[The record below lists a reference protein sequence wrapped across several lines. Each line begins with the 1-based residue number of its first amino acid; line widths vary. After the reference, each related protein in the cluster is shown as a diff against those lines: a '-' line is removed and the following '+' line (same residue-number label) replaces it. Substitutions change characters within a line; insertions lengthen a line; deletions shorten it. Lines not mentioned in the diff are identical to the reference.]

1 MADLAEIGFAAKT
14 DELDKAKSKLDALVP
29 SAAKAEASSKKLS
42 DTIGR
47 SESVLGK
54 MAAGVTGLGGS
65 LKLLGPLLLG
75 VAAGFAAAFGVSAL
89 ISRIAQMADHIDNVS
104 KAARKLG
111 TSVAEMQG
119 LSVAA
124 EMANSSFEGVAA
136 ASTKMTVALA
146 KAERAGKGNSGV
158 FKLIG
163 MSAKELLA
171 MPIDT
176 RLAAI
181 ADKLQKMGA
190 SSEDLLPILA
200 QLGDRQGSL
209 AALFEGGG
217 DQIRQATDMVKRYGG
232 ALTDLQAQ
240 NVENM
245 NDAWSAVGVAVGAVV
260 TQLTAAL
267 APVLT
272 TVFTAMAEGIGFV
285 SHGIA
290 DLLNG
295 VSPLIPVLE
304 TVGIAMAI
312 AFSPAIVA
320 SIVGIIAVMGSLI
333 VAIGTGLVSAIY
345 SAAAA
350 MVAFSL
356 SNPFTAILFG
366 ITTALAAIYVFRDE
380 ISKALGVD
388 ITAVAISAG
397 NTIIGAFVGAFNS
410 IAIVWAQFPAVI
422 GDAAIRAANFAI
434 SAIAKMINASI
445 AGINSLITAM
455 PEWMRGGSS
464 GISFKMSEADTF
476 ANQFKGSIENVGG
489 AIKQTMQS
497 SMAGDWIGDFKR
509 KMQAATPAVA
519 GVAGA
524 VRGLGDAATGAGSG
538 GGGGTAK
545 KLTELGKIAEEF
557 TKLSEPFNQATT
569 AFDAAKTALEN
580 GIITNDAYTAS
591 VQRIQDAF
599 MRAGGTAAQW
609 GKITTDN
616 SEGISKSLQKLGTKT
631 LDDLGN
637 GFIDMALNGKT
648 SFADM
653 AKSIVKDLL
662 KIMWQALIV
671 KPLMNWFSTFKFGSG
686 GTFGGAAGAAVD
698 NGNGNFNSFAKGD
711 AFTNSIVTKP
721 TLFSF
726 ANGSAMGQM
735 GEAGPEAIMP
745 LKRGADG
752 SLGVQAHGIGNMSG
766 GGNGPSVTVNVINN
780 SSAKVREERQ
790 TNGNGDEIRSFIIET
805 VNQGTAA
812 GDFDTA
818 NRARYAKS
826 PQKVTR

>member
-14 DELDKAKSKLDALVP
+14 DELDKAKSKLEALTP
-29 SAAKAEASSKKLS
+29 AAAKAEQSSKKLS
-42 DTIGR
+42 DTIAK
-47 SESVLGK
+47 SDSVLGK
-54 MAAGVTGLGGS
+54 MASGVTGLGGS
-65 LKLLGPLLLG
+65 LKLLGPLLAG
-75 VAAGFAAAFGVSAL
+75 VAAGFAAAFGASAL
-89 ISRIAQMADHIDNVS
+89 ISRIAAMADHIDNVS

-111 TSVAEMQG
+111 TSVTQMQG

-124 EMANSSFEGVAA
+124 EMANSSFEGVAT
-136 ASTKMTVALA
+136 ASTRMTVALA
-146 KAERAGKGNSGV
+146 KAERAGKGNQGV
-158 FKLIG
+158 FKLLG

-181 ADKLQKMGA
+181 ADKLQKLGA
-190 SSEDLLPILA
+190 SSDDLLPILA

-240 NVENM
+240 QVENM

-267 APVLT
+267 APILT
-272 TVFTAMAEGIGFV
+272 TVFTSMAEGIGFV
-285 SHGIA
+285 ANGIA
-290 DLLNG
+290 ALLNG
-295 VSPLIPVLE
+295 TSALIPVLQN
-304 TVGIAMAI
+304 VAIAMAI
-312 AFSPAIVA
+312 AFSPLIVA
-320 SIVGIIAVMGSLI
+320 TIVSIIASVASLI
-333 VAIGTGLVSAIY
+333 VAVGTGLVGAIY

-366 ITTALAAIYVFRDE
+366 ITTALAAIYLFRDE

-388 ITAVAISAG
+388 ITAVAISTG
-397 NTIIGAFVGAFNS
+397 NILIGAFVGAFNAT
-410 IAIVWAQFPAVI
+410 AIVWAQLPNVI
-422 GDAAIRAANFAI
+422 GDAAISAANYAI
-434 SAIAKMINASI
+434 SAIARMINAAI

-455 PEWMRGGSS
+455 PDWMRGGSA
-464 GISFKMSEADTF
+464 GISFKMDEGDRF
-476 ANQFKGSIENVGG
+476 ANQFAGAMTNLGG
-489 AIKQTMQS
+489 AIKQTMQQ
-497 SMAGDWIGDFKR
+497 SMQGDWIGDFKR
-509 KMQAATPAVA
+509 KMQAATPAVN

-524 VRGLGDAATGAGSG
+524 VKGLGDAALGAGGAG
-538 GGGGTAK
+538 GGGGGAAK
-545 KLTELGKIAEEF
+545 KLTELGRIAEEIA
-557 TKLSEPFNQATT
+557 KLSEPFNQAKT
-569 AFDAAKTALEN
+569 AFDAAKTALDN
-580 GIITNDAYTAS
+580 GIMTNDAYAAS

-616 SEGISKSLQKLGTKT
+616 TENISKSLEKLGEKT
-631 LDDLGN
+631 LNDLGN

-671 KPLMNWFSTFKFGSG
+671 KPLMNWFSTFSFGG
-686 GTFGGAAGAAVD
+686 GGAFGGAKASASAGSVAGFA
-698 NGNGNFNSFAKGD
+698 NGG

-745 LKRGADG
+745 LKRGANG
-752 SLGVQAHGIGNMSG
+752 SLGVQAHGLSTMSNN
-766 GGNGPSVTVNVINN
+766 NGAQVQVNIIHDSTKTN
-780 SSAKVREERQ
+780 VREERQ
-790 TNGNGDEIRSFIIET
+790 QNGDGTEIRNFIIST
-805 VNQGTAA
+805 VNEATAS
-812 GDFDTA
+812 GDFDKA
-818 NRARYAKS
+818 NSARYSQRPA
-826 PQKVTR
+826 KVTR